1 MGFVSQPILLSL
13 AESAEQAE
21 GMIFVDE
28 LFLGDGEWERVV
40 KVKDF
45 LTYLAYQIRS
55 WMCYN
60 VLPCSFNSRPVI
72 KAKNNEG

>member
-1 MGFVSQPILLSL
+1 MMGFVSQPILLSL
-13 AESAEQAE
+13 AESAEQAG

-28 LFLGDGEWERVV
+28 LLSCDVEWERVV

-45 LTYLAYQIRS
+45 LTYLGYLILS

-60 VLPCSFNSRPVI
+60 GLS
-72 KAKNNEG
+72 